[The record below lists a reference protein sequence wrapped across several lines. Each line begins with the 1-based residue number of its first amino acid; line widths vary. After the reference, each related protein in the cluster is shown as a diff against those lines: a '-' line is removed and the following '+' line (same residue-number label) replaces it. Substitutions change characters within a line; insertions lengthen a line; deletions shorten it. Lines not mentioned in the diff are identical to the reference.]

1 MGAYVSTVLYRW
13 NMLKMVGKKCLDGW
27 GEIPPNSLMYI
38 AQILPKKQCLFIHA
52 NLSHHQ

>member
-27 GEIPPNSLMYI
+27 GEIPLT
-38 AQILPKKQCLFIHA
+38 H
-52 NLSHHQ
+52 